1 MSSSNYDDN
10 AKVYYRSLVNTL
22 ILYSMNVADLDRLA
36 GPTFNPLT
44 ELETELDFAFTPVI
58 FETVFRNQLIEA
70 EMKDELIAFKA
81 DVDTIPN
88 EIWDYPFVDCHPK
101 WIRLHNSADRLLTM
115 MGITTRTYSE
125 YYTVHVIK
133 S

>member
-22 ILYSMNVADLDRLA
+22 ILYSMNVAGLDRLA

-58 FETVFRNQLIEA
+58 FETVFRNQFIEA
-70 EMKDELIAFKA
+70 NMKDKLLAFKD
-81 DVDTIPN
+81 DVNTIPN
-88 EIWDYPFVDCHPK
+88 EIWGYPFVDCHPK
-101 WIRLHNSADRLLTM
+101 WIHLHNSADRLLTM